1 VNFVNFLAQDDF
13 NPALSTSADAEYVFF
28 DYIYDTLLDESKD
41 GTKVIPGLAESYRIV
56 DPNTLE
62 VKLREGLQYSNGD
75 PLTSAE
81 VKASVEYAKAKSP
94 ENPRRIKT
102 WVNLT
107 EVQTPD
113 PLTVRFVFSTPE
125 AFNTVYEIT
134 GVPGMILHPSI
145 INGTGT
151 EPIGAGPF
159 KLDRYAPEQIA
170 EMSKNDRYYDA
181 DKILLAGL
189 NIVNV
194 ELGPASLTALRSE
207 AIDFVTTDAQTIK
220 QLDGN
225 SRFGTSSMPGF
236 TYYNVYLRHVG
247 PMENVKFRQA
257 LSTALDR
264 DALNDAVQAGI
275 GETTVQPYPKRSPYH
290 NKAVAKSYKYS
301 MSKARKLLKES
312 GVPAGT
318 TIDIV
323 YPGQAAN
330 VEQLRQAEIIKS
342 QWEKLGIKVNLIPA
356 PDTPAII
363 EKYYT
368 NPNAHG
374 FAATTVGKLGPIQQV
389 KGRFFKGQFVAESQK
404 SVLPD
409 AEALYNQFVL
419 DPEDPKP
426 VQDAVALMVQD
437 ADEIPIMFRN
447 RNLAWDANRIGGPIL
462 APTEVTDNVEL
473 KGVYIKK
480 S

>member
-1 VNFVNFLAQDDF
+1 
-13 NPALSTSADAEYVFF
+13 
-28 DYIYDTLLDESKD
+28 
-41 GTKVIPGLAESYRIV
+41 
-56 DPNTLE
+56 
-62 VKLREGLQYSNGD
+62 LQYSNGD

-81 VKASVEYAKAKSP
+81 VKTSVEYARDRSP
-94 ENPRRIKT
+94 ENPRRMKT
-102 WVNLT
+102 WVTLT

-125 AFNTVYEIT
+125 AFNTVHDIT
-134 GVPGMILHPSI
+134 GVPGMIVHPSVA
-145 INGTGT
+145 NGTST

-159 KLDRYAPEQIA
+159 TLDNYAPEQIV

-181 DKILLAGL
+181 DKILLGGL
-189 NIVNV
+189 EIVNV

-225 SRFGTSSMPGF
+225 PRFGTSSMPGF

-247 PMENVKFRQA
+247 PMENPLFRQA

-290 NKAVAKSYKYS
+290 NKSMASSYKYS
-301 MSKARKLLKES
+301 MSKAKKLLKES
-312 GVPAGT
+312 GVPEGT
-318 TIDIV
+318 QINIV

-342 QWEKLGIKVNLIPA
+342 QWEKLGISVNLIPA
-356 PDTPAII
+356 PDTNAII
-363 EKYYT
+363 AKYYT
-368 NPNAHG
+368 DQSAHG

-389 KGRFFKGQFVAESQK
+389 KGRFFNGQFVAGSQK
-404 SVLPD
+404 TVLTD
-409 AEALYNQFVL
+409 VEALYGQFVL

-426 VQDAVALMVQD
+426 VQDAVALMVED
-437 ADEIPIMFRN
+437 AVEIPVMFRN
-447 RNLAWDANRIGGPIL
+447 RNLAWDANRLGGPIV

-473 KGVYIKK
+473 KGVYIKNG
-480 S
+480 